1 MSSSPSR
8 AARLSALGDELLRIH
23 DSLRAELRRLQ
34 DGVHEPGRPL
44 AVHCLAFCAALTRHH
59 TGEDG
64 GAFPALAARSPE
76 LRPLLEKMAEDHAM
90 ISGIVAR
97 IEEVAASGDPALAGE
112 LDGLAAI
119 MESHFAFEERRIRD
133 ALHELDGSA
142 VELLGAQENRA
153 L

>member
-1 MSSSPSR
+1 MTGGR
-8 AARLSALGDELLRIH
+8 AVALGDELLRIH

-34 DGVHEPGRPL
+34 DGVREPGRPL

-59 TGEDG
+59 TGEDA
-64 GAFPALAARSPE
+64 GAFPVLAERFPE

-119 MESHFAFEERRIRD
+119 MESHFSFEERRIRD
-133 ALHELDGSA
+133 ALDALDGPA
-142 VELLGAQENRA
+142 GDLLGAQENSE